1 QNLSHHTGITERN
14 IGHFVQT
21 RSQLV
26 FHRYLIVSMLQNVL
40 VQIDVFFG
48 IEKDRVRRISIPSC
62 PSNLL
67 VVVNNAQRQVEVE
80 HQTNI
85 GYIHTHTKS
94 RGGHHDSFLPTDE
107 LELLLCTFVLVHVGM
122 AFGNAGELILQ
133 VIGDYVYIPTGRTVY
148 NDTSVLTIF
157 PDVVPHTLQPLM
169 LIYIKTRTVL
179 FQQGDIFT
187 AKAHRVNVRMLHAE
201 KFLDVLLVIMRCS
214 GRKGCYDRT
223 ALE

>member
-1 QNLSHHTGITERN
+1 
-14 IGHFVQT
+14 
-21 RSQLV
+21 
-26 FHRYLIVSMLQNVL
+26 M
-40 VQIDVFFG
+40 
-48 IEKDRVRRISIPSC
+48 
-62 PSNLL
+62 
-67 VVVNNAQRQVEVE
+67 E

-223 ALE
+223 ALELGDLMLDLQIIGPKGISPHCDTVGFINHHQPGIVCLHHFAQTTCLQLFGCGVEQGDLAVPYLLEDFVMIRAVASCD